1 MKVQIWIPCLVSA
14 LWFWTIS
21 SGNIQMI
28 FHSNEHSKML
38 LYLLIS
44 FFISC
49 QVRTATLQ
57 QYSWH
62 SGGACVFA
70 TLCSWWNEDSFLY
83 TVFCP
88 PLKTSESHSCFPVK
102 SQAQS
107 DCTLSFVMQHR
118 LANLASDTNCTEKSE
133 DRQNPWGWVYFPS
146 CQWQSHYKLTLPS
159 FAERF
164 GHHYS
169 SLQ

>member
-1 MKVQIWIPCLVSA
+1 MKVQIWIPCLVSV

-28 FHSNEHSKML
+28 FHSKEQSKML

-49 QVRTATLQ
+49 QVRTAQ

-70 TLCSWWNEDSFLY
+70 TFCSWWNEDSFLY

-88 PLKTSESHSCFPVK
+88 PLETSESHSCFPVK
-102 SQAQS
+102 SQARS
-107 DCTLSFVMQHR
+107 DCTLSCVTQHS
-118 LANLASDTNCTEKSE
+118 LADLASGTNCTEKSE
-133 DRQNPWGWVYFPS
+133 GGQNP
-146 CQWQSHYKLTLPS
+146 
-159 FAERF
+159 
-164 GHHYS
+164 
-169 SLQ
+169 